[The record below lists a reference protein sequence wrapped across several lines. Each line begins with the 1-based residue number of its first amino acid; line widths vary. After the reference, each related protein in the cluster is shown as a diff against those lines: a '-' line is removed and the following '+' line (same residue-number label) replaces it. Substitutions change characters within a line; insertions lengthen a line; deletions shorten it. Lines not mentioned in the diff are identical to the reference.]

1 LQFAFVLDVAL
12 LELTQ
17 VARFSGHLRQ
27 LVLET
32 TGLDTP
38 FLNLSVLSIHEIL
51 QSFDFT
57 LQLASFSIEPQ
68 RNFPYFSIELGSALH
83 IKATSQF
90 LKLFDPGTIKRLKS
104 CPPGADFTPEA

>member
-27 LVLET
+27 LGLEA

-68 RNFPYFSIELGSALH
+68 RNFPYLLYRAGTCAAHQGYFSIPQAL
-83 IKATSQF
+83 
-90 LKLFDPGTIKRLKS
+90 
-104 CPPGADFTPEA
+104 